1 VLRNPF
7 SRAKELFI
15 MAGEKDPFRAAE
27 AQAKQQ
33 QEERESEQ
41 AQGQQQQQP
50 TTADF
55 EAYDEEVSGKVKG
68 IDGASATGPAA

>member
-1 VLRNPF
+1 
-7 SRAKELFI
+7 

-33 QEERESEQ
+33 QHERQARQGEEP
-41 AQGQQQQQP
+41 QQP

-55 EAYDEEVSGKVKG
+55 EAYDEEIGDKVEG
-68 IDGASATGPAA
+68 IGGASAGGPAV

>member
-1 VLRNPF
+1 
-7 SRAKELFI
+7 

-33 QEERESEQ
+33 QHERE
-41 AQGQQQQQP
+41 QGAQQQP

-55 EAYDEEVSGKVKG
+55 EAYDEEVADKVKG
-68 IDGASATGPAA
+68 IDGPSAAGPAA

>member
-1 VLRNPF
+1 
-7 SRAKELFI
+7 

-33 QEERESEQ
+33 QHEREAEE
-41 AQGQQQQQP
+41 GQQQQQP

-55 EAYDEEVSGKVKG
+55 EKYDQEVGDKVEG
-68 IDGASATGPAA
+68 TSGASAGGPAV

>member
-1 VLRNPF
+1 
-7 SRAKELFI
+7 

-33 QEERESEQ
+33 QEERETEQ
-41 AQGQQQQQP
+41 GQQPQQQQQQP
-50 TTADF
+50 STADF
-55 EAYDEEVSGKVKG
+55 DAYDEEVSGKVKG

>member
-1 VLRNPF
+1 
-7 SRAKELFI
+7 

-33 QEERESEQ
+33 RHEREA
-41 AQGQQQQQP
+41 AQGQQP

-55 EAYDEEVSGKVKG
+55 EKYDEEVGDKVEG
-68 IDGASATGPAA
+68 TSGASAGGPAI